1 MEQKKPRTYHDE
13 FAEQFIALMYEQWLD
28 ILLVASQQ
36 SPRVASLLR
45 VAAPVRLQRTKGM
58 WRIQV
63 ATRSS
68 EIREKL
74 RQPRDNEIL
83 AQAIRL
89 YYHREAQLKLPR
101 ISVDFDE

>member
-1 MEQKKPRTYHDE
+1 MEQKKPRTHHDE
-13 FAEQFIALMYEQWLD
+13 FAEQFTSLMLEQWTD
-28 ILLVASQQ
+28 ILFIASQQ

-45 VAAPVRLQRTKGM
+45 LAAPVGLQRGNGT
-58 WRIQV
+58 WRV
-63 ATRSS
+63 RVSVERVEA
-68 EIREKL
+68 REKL

-101 ISVDFDE
+101 ISVAFEA